1 MTVRRGSF
9 WARLK
14 EAGARANGL
23 SGADAVQIGICSP
36 DDADDGKHRANAGK
50 DAPDDWRA
58 GQVEGGGQDNG
69 GGDELCGTGRKEEFE
84 QGDVEGLG
92 AADEWW
98 QIWNCSGSLA
108 ATTFALFVLVVSEL
122 LNPLGPD
129 VKRVASAAA
138 VYGFWFASAFLAMCV
153 LCRQGQGSFGFAVS
167 GEFRFG
173 AAVVAMALLWSEA
186 PVAMSLAGWVAVA
199 AVAMGGIADGAWLA
213 VVSLRRE
220 VPPWRALAIV
230 FREEKRARRELWRR
244 LYWGGSR

>member
-14 EAGARANGL
+14 QAGARANGL
-23 SGADAVQIGICSP
+23 SEADAVQVGAVSRVETGQGDREAYCREYGPQNGPPQKGAGGS
-36 DDADDGKHRANAGK
+36 DAEEQAEIFLKGGGEGELEKRAVERERAG
-50 DAPDDWRA
+50 DDWW
-58 GQVEGGGQDNG
+58 QVWNG
-69 GGDELCGTGRKEEFE
+69 AR
-84 QGDVEGLG
+84 
-92 AADEWW
+92 
-98 QIWNCSGSLA
+98 SLA
-108 ATTFALFVLVVSEL
+108 ATGFAAIVLATAEL
-122 LNPLGPD
+122 WDPTGPRWDRLALGG
-129 VKRVASAAA
+129 A
-138 VYGFWFASAFLAMCV
+138 VYGIWFASAFAAMCA
-153 LCRQGQGSFGFAVS
+153 LCRLGQGAFGLAVT

-230 FREEKRARRELWRR
+230 FREEKQARRELWRR